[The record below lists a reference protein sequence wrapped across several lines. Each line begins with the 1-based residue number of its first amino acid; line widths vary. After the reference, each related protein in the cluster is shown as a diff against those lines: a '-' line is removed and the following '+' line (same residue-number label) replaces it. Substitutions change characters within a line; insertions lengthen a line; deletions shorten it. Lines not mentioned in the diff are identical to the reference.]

1 MASEKID
8 ALELD
13 ISAKFTTENL
23 DKLITAL
30 GKLSKALDD
39 VNGKRVKEEIDKTG
53 DSADDASKKVD
64 TLTNSF
70 VTQAVKITALI
81 AVFRKL
87 SDVISDGI
95 ANSMQYIENLNM
107 FTVSLGKYSANA
119 QKYAE
124 TVSNVMGIDYSEW
137 ERTQGVFD
145 TLIEGF
151 GVSGEKAAYMSQNL
165 TQLTYDLASFYNLS
179 FSEAERKVQSAVAGE
194 LEPVRRLGYDLSQAK
209 LTAIAQNPANY
220 AQTTYAINAE
230 TGAIEANSEA
240 WEENVERQIA
250 NFNELTQ
257 AEKVQLRYIALMTQ
271 VTDVQG
277 DMARTLNDPANQMRI
292 FREQLSMTSRALGN
306 VFIPMLNQVLPY
318 LTAFF
323 DILEDGLQEIAAF
336 FGYELPDMSS
346 RMDVSD
352 DVPYY
357 ENIVEATG
365 AAARNAKK
373 IKDYTIGLDE
383 LNVLRPDDGSSG
395 GGGSTPDYGSL
406 ADGLYT
412 PGYDFLSKAIE
423 NSLANARSQ
432 IEGFFSYWRSQ
443 SLPEI
448 VVNLAHGAG
457 LVGQG
462 FWEWALG
469 KSPEELAYEAN
480 VHGRTIGE
488 EFWHALM
495 HNPNG
500 YGIDLF
506 TWITGQSPDELSRQA
521 QKYGNSVGLSF
532 FNSFIQ
538 SSNNTKAFAMGG
550 TGLGMWIASV
560 MGFESTMTINEW
572 AAKVE
577 ESGHTLGEALMYGFL
592 RASLSVLSSTAES
605 RALYTLLTGGRDART
620 DLKNLEKN
628 YNRATNRTQ
637 NIRYSKPEYDNTS
650 ASEAGEDYAESYANG
665 IERASSRVAQ
675 ATKSMFDAAYKGAT
689 NNGNGSRWF
698 YNASSE
704 ESSRYADGVRSGTSL
719 AASAGQALYDSAFNG
734 VSKGGAGAK
743 NFYDNGK
750 QSGAAYNNG
759 LIENLATLLST
770 GTKLFDAA
778 HEGVSKGGS
787 ASTVFSNTGYYAS
800 AAYNNGLLSNM
811 RDVLASGGKL
821 FDSAYNGANNN
832 GKAANDFSVIADN
845 LAKMFTNALGSENAK
860 NNAYNA
866 GSSLSKK
873 GAEGTK
879 AYKNDYSYVAAELA
893 TLFANSMAS
902 SSMLKKVYDAG
913 AEIANEGSWGTT
925 AYNDDYEY
933 TGEMAGTGFIN
944 GMRECLDDAY
954 NAGTDLGRTVLNRMA
969 EVLDVGSPSKEA
981 AKIGMWTSI
990 GYAKGIEEYTKSA
1003 TEAAG
1008 RMAQLSLQAADSF
1021 ITDRQISVPASN
1033 MGYGI
1038 GVANEGA
1045 MANLASNIYQAVV
1058 SGMSV
1063 YGGDNGKE
1071 VNIIIDG
1078 KEVFKVVQNE
1088 SIKRGAK
1095 ISNGAFSR

>member
-87 SDVISDGI
+87 SDVVSDGI

-107 FTVSLGKYSANA
+107 FTVSLGKYSTNA

-124 TVSNVMGIDYSEW
+124 TVSDVMGIDYSEW
-137 ERTQGVFD
+137 EHTQGVFD

-230 TGAIEANSEA
+230 TGAIEANNEA

-277 DMARTLNDPANQMRI
+277 DMGRTLKDPANQMRI

-383 LNVLRPDDGSSG
+383 LNVLRPDDGTSG
-395 GGGSTPDYGSL
+395 GGGSTPNYGSL

-423 NSLANARSQ
+423 NSLENARSQ

-448 VVNLAHGAG
+448 AVNLVHGAG

-488 EFWHALM
+488 EFWYALM

-500 YGIDLF
+500 YGVDLW
-506 TWITGQSPDELSRQA
+506 TWITGKTPEQLKAESE
-521 QKYGNSVGLSF
+521 YWGGSVGWAFMDALIPTLSDA
-532 FNSFIQ
+532 
-538 SSNNTKAFAMGG
+538 KAFGNA
-550 TGLGMWIASV
+550 
-560 MGFESTMTINEW
+560 
-572 AAKVE
+572 
-577 ESGHTLGEALMYGFL
+577 LGEWLKNADKRAQSAGRSFAEQFMLEFGQRCLQIIEDNPAL
-592 RASLSVLSSTAES
+592 SE
-605 RALYTLLTGGRDART
+605 LYKIATGRDVSEV
-620 DLKNLEKN
+620 LEM
-628 YNRATNRTQ
+628 YNRALRTKY
-637 NIRYSKPEYDNTS
+637 RTYSDLPTKPEAHKSYSNTS
-650 ASEAGEDYAESYANG
+650 AEEARKHGEEVAKAYADGMESATDEV
-665 IERASSRVAQ
+665 ERSAKRVYEKA
-675 ATKSMFDAAYKGAT
+675 FDGAT

-704 ESSRYADGVRSGTSL
+704 ESSRYADGIRSGTSL

-734 VSKGGAGAK
+734 VSKGGSGAK

-750 QSGAAYNNG
+750 QSGTAYNNG

-778 HEGVSKGGS
+778 YEGVSKGGS

-821 FDSAYNGANNN
+821 FNGAYNGANNN
-832 GKAANDFSVIADN
+832 GNASNDFKAIADN
-845 LAKMFTNALGSENAK
+845 LAKMFTTALGSESAK

-1078 KEVFKVVQNE
+1078 KEVFKVVQSE